1 MKEEQAIE
9 RVLRTAKLSLTDSE
23 KKAYSKD
30 MKNILDAFAALD
42 EANVDGVEP
51 AFQPIEVKDRTRK
64 DVVEAS
70 LSQKDALANTKNK
83 KDGYFVGPKAI

>member
-1 MKEEQAIE
+1 MKEDQTIE
-9 RVLRTAKLSLTDSE
+9 RVLKTAKLSLTESE
-23 KKAYSKD
+23 KKEYSKD
-30 MKNILDAFAALD
+30 MKNILDAFASLD
-42 EANVDGVEP
+42 EANVEGVEP

-64 DVVEAS
+64 DVVESS